1 MYNDNQLQWY
11 SYLRGILTDET
22 RIDSPEAAD
31 QRTWRLIRGTLFAR
45 HGRVLTGENP
55 EYAQATTKNSF
66 DTAIV
71 GDILAIMLI
80 CYQVINYIKI
90 SFSGDVRGLKSTN
103 MVGD

>member
-1 MYNDNQLQWY
+1 MHGSY
-11 SYLRGILTDET
+11 S
-22 RIDSPEAAD
+22 
-31 QRTWRLIRGTLFAR
+31 
-45 HGRVLTGENP
+45 
-55 EYAQATTKNSF
+55 
-66 DTAIV
+66 DTAII